1 MPGRRPPRAAGRAS
15 GATTGFPAGT
25 RPPSH
30 EFRGPV
36 WAHTSGALR
45 VEARRAQISET
56 LIQLEAS
63 DFRVFHFPER
73 NPILIAQRTLH
84 DLVEFVWLAVRYQIL
99 LKDYAPLHP
108 SLYFSQSVLN
118 RQAKMHQ
125 FDGLE
130 LPASADFHVH
140 LREGD
145 VMEAVTP
152 TIRQGGVIGLR
163 ARAPRV

>member
-1 MPGRRPPRAAGRAS
+1 M
-15 GATTGFPAGT
+15 
-25 RPPSH
+25 
-30 EFRGPV
+30 
-36 WAHTSGALR
+36 
-45 VEARRAQISET
+45 
-56 LIQLEAS
+56 EAS

-99 LKDYAPLHP
+99 LKDYAPLHS
-108 SLYFSQSVLN
+108 SLYFSQIVLN

-140 LREGD
+140 LRESD

-152 TIRQGGVIGLR
+152 TIRQGGVDMVYAR
-163 ARAPRV
+163 RAPPPITTVDHALSYQKRLQALMPDVTFLMSLYLHPTITPSTIKEVKPLASKASSPIQQA